1 MSQTLQAL
9 NSILKYKQERE
20 RQKIDKSL
28 AMLDMGRKIQ
38 QQEVDRRYNEELMQ
52 IRKQES
58 LRAGRKEQRDILKA
72 ESDLK
77 KSQLAIKKTEK
88 ELQILDDPTYQETL
102 KEQQIA
108 LSDIQIERE
117 KIALQNAKAKRK
129 VDAFDQYKVVEEN
142 RYYQQS
148 ENLLNSMQSSGIL
161 PPVLFSKVS
170 ALVADEDFTIQK
182 ARDNILD
189 SVDDEQ
195 KEYLEALIGKTSK
208 YGDSLLTGIYGSEF
222 NRSRATGVRDN
233 SYLMEVLDDL
243 AGDIANDASLQKLA
257 SNIGIEQQPLLETL
271 YAITRVQKNRRD
283 VQKAINDGSTQ
294 QVLNRLA
301 EIDIN
306 RQIKELGEKAA
317 ERDNLLFNPQQPISP
332 EERDVLMQTINPR
345 TGKPFTLEEL
355 E

>member
-38 QQEVDRRYNEELMQ
+38 QQEVDRKYNEELMQ

-58 LRAGRKEQRDILKA
+58 LRAGRKEKREIQKFENDAR
-72 ESDLK
+72 
-77 KSQLAIKKTEK
+77 KSQLAIKKAEK
-88 ELQILDDPTYQETL
+88 ELQILDDPTYQETR
-102 KEQQIA
+102 KEQEIA
-108 LSDIQIERE
+108 LSDLQLEEARIS
-117 KIALQNAKAKRK
+117 LQNAKAKRK

-142 RYYQQS
+142 RYHQQS
-148 ENLLNSMQSSGIL
+148 ESILNSMQSSGIL

-170 ALVADEDFTIQK
+170 ALVADEDFTIEK
-182 ARDNILD
+182 ARSNILD

-195 KEYLEALIGKTSK
+195 KDYLNALIGKKSK
-208 YGDSLLTGIYGSEF
+208 YGDAILTGIYSSEF
-222 NRSRATGVRDN
+222 NRSRATGIRDN
-233 SYLMEVLDDL
+233 SYLMESLDNL
-243 AGDIANDASLQKLA
+243 AGSIANDASLQKLA

-271 YAITRVQKNRRD
+271 YAITRVQKNRQD
-283 VQKAINDGSTQ
+283 VLASINDGSTQ

-301 EIDIN
+301 EIDVN
-306 RQIKELGEKAA
+306 RQIKELGESAA
-317 ERDNLLFNPQQPISP
+317 ERDDLLFNPQQLISP